1 MSQQLRNEML
11 ENLLGEVVEKL
22 TEERPLRCSR
32 ADFFIYSE
40 IFAAFIKLEY
50 ISVEGK
56 KKTILTFK
64 RIFEDD
70 FQIGG

>member
-1 MSQQLRNEML
+1 MSPQLRNEML

-22 TEERPLRCSR
+22 TEERSLRCSR

-40 IFAAFIKLEY
+40 IFAALMKLEY
-50 ISVEGK
+50 ISVESK
-56 KKTILTFK
+56 KKRFLNFK
-64 RIFEDD
+64 RFFKDD